1 MTLCQKYLPEGTIVG
16 MNAWVLHRDKQ
27 VFGDDVETFRPERWL
42 DASEEQQR
50 LMNRSF
56 FPVRSYV
63 PCYPVCDL
71 AQLANLNFRIQF
83 GYGSR
88 ICLGKISA

>member
-1 MTLCQKYLPEGTIVG
+1 MIKEALRIHPAVGFQLERVTPKGGITLCQTYLPEGTIVG

-42 DASEEQQR
+42 DASEEQLR

-56 FPVRSYV
+56 FPVRSHF
-63 PCYPVCDL
+63 P
-71 AQLANLNFRIQF
+71 
-83 GYGSR
+83 
-88 ICLGKISA
+88 